1 MESTI
6 SQLQKFYTLQCV
18 ECKQEYDEH
27 QTATSCLKCGG
38 ALDVIYDYERIKR
51 RMNMFSLKNTPLSA
65 MKYLDFYPIL
75 DLEKIITLK
84 EGGTPLYKTRNLSKK
99 LKIPKL
105 YMKNEGAN
113 PTGVFKDRGTLV
125 EVTKALELGA
135 KAICLASSGN
145 MAASIAAYATVAGL
159 PCYVMV
165 PEKTPIGKLSQ
176 TISYGARVLLI
187 RGAYSECAHLAVEIA
202 EENNFYLA
210 GDYVFRRE
218 GQKSQAYE
226 ICEQLFWR
234 APDYVICPIGCGTN
248 LSAIWKGFKEF
259 HKLGFINKLPKLIGV
274 QPSGCNTV
282 VKAFKQHKRHVSPTD
297 KIDTICS
304 AVAVNYPLD
313 GTLVLRAIKESKG
326 MAMMVDDSDTL
337 DAEQLVANLESIF
350 VEPSGALGMAALIQ
364 LAKKDFFK
372 KEDTVV
378 VMATGNGLKDPVTAM
393 SNLPAPPSLEP
404 SKDDINRYLRYK
416 LYKLRAASSKER
428 EKHLWKKMPSEKDLQ
443 NIIKEKFDILIKG
456 DYLSAVHSELLNF
469 QAKGKSV
476 TESDL
481 QKIVENILKEFSSKK
496 PVLKVLDYDLEI
508 SKTKRPKTTVEIEFM
523 GNKIC
528 SKAEGV
534 GPVDAIINALQKGIA
549 KDDKLNIKLLDYAVT
564 IHSAGTDAAVE
575 VNITMSDKTGEKV
588 VGSATSPDIIQAS
601 TDAYIRGY
609 NALYWKRK
617 KK

>member
-1 MESTI
+1 MPNGSST
-6 SQLQKFYTLQCV
+6 SQKFYKLQCV
-18 ECKQEYDEH
+18 ECKAEYDEK
-27 QTATSCLKCGG
+27 QTSTSCLKCDG

-51 RMNMFSLKNTPLSA
+51 RMNMFALKNSPISA

-75 DLEKIITLK
+75 DLEKIVSLK
-84 EGGTPLYKTRNLSKK
+84 EGGTPLYHAKHLGKK
-99 LKIPKL
+99 LGLQKL
-105 YMKNEGAN
+105 YVKNEGAN

-145 MAASIAAYATVAGL
+145 MAASVAAYSTVAGI

-187 RGAYSECAHLAVEIA
+187 RGAYSECAKLAVQIA
-202 EENNFYLA
+202 KENDFYLA

-259 HKLGFINKLPKLIGV
+259 HKLGFIDKLPKLIGV
-274 QPSGCNTV
+274 QPSGCQTV
-282 VKAFKQHKRHVSPTD
+282 VEAFKEKKRKVATADH
-297 KIDTICS
+297 IDTVCS

-313 GTLVLRAIKESKG
+313 GNMVLKAIKDSGG
-326 MAMMVDDSDTL
+326 MAVAVDDDDTL
-337 DAEQLVANLESIF
+337 DAEALLANIESIF
-350 VEPSGALGMAALIQ
+350 VEPSGALPVGALNQ
-364 LAKKDFFK
+364 LSKKGIFKKD
-372 KEDTVV
+372 DTVV

-393 SNLPAPPSLEP
+393 SNLPSPPSLEP
-404 SKDDINRYLRYK
+404 SKEDINRYLKYK
-416 LYKLRAASSKER
+416 LYKLRAASSKGR
-428 EKHLWKKMPSEKDLQ
+428 QKTLWKKMPTEKQLQ
-443 NIIKEKFDILIKG
+443 KIIKEKFDILIKG
-456 DYLSAVHSELLNF
+456 DYLRAVHGELLNF

-481 QKIVENILKEFSSKK
+481 QKIVENVLKEFSSKK
-496 PVLKVLDYDLEI
+496 PVLKIIDFDLQI
-508 SKTKRPKTTVEIEFM
+508 SKAKRPVTTIDIEFM
-523 GNKIC
+523 GKKIC
-528 SKAEGV
+528 AKAEGV
-534 GPVDAIINALQKGIA
+534 GPVDAIIEALKKGIA
-549 KDDKLNIKLLDYAVT
+549 KDDKLEVKLLDYAVT

-575 VNITMSDKTGEKV
+575 VNITMGDKSGEKV
-588 VGSATSPDIIQAS
+588 LGSATSPDIIQAS
-601 TDAYIRGY
+601 IDAYIRGY
-609 NALYWKRK
+609 NALYWKSK